1 MKYLFLLCLLFLGC
15 RCQDT
20 FERDISRETVS
31 IIAPSDGAQTTT
43 GRITFLW
50 EEVDGADRYRLTV
63 VTPSFVGASQVI
75 TDTLIAGCEFQTGLA
90 PGHYQWSL
98 TPCNFA
104 YTGRSVT
111 YTLHVAEQESETET
125 VDSEESTD
133 LASMSRS
140 YKSV

>member
-43 GRITFLW
+43 GLITFLW

-75 TDTLIAGCEFQTGLA
+75 ADTLVAGCAFQTGLA

-104 YTGRSVT
+104 YTGPSVT
-111 YTLHVAEQESETET
+111 YTLHIVEKESVDEAGDSLESSEQ
-125 VDSEESTD
+125 
-133 LASMSRS
+133 ASSFRS
-140 YKSV
+140 PQFV